1 MRTLFDKTVINR
13 MEIKNRFIRS
23 ATQELMAHEDGHLN
37 DRLYELYENLA
48 KGGVGLIITSG
59 AYITADSKSMP
70 GQIGFYNDNFI
81 EEYQKLTD
89 TIHCHESKVLLQVNY
104 ATKNGQNLKID
115 DVSLEDIEA
124 IISAFGDAAAR
135 AEKAGFDGVEIHA
148 AHGFLLSQ
156 FLSSRTN
163 MRTDQYGGTLENNAR
178 IIIEIYNAI
187 RSRTSK
193 DFVVF
198 LKVNSFDEI
207 DSEKAFESCQYICS
221 QLSDSGIDGIEISG
235 EGEASDYKESIYRD
249 YAAKISAL
257 NNNIPIILVCKN
269 RTPDTMAQI
278 LNSTGVEYFAL
289 SRPLIRQ
296 PDLVNLWMKDLN
308 EVPKCISCSK
318 CMQPNGTSCI
328 FNKD

>member
-1 MRTLFDKTVINR
+1 MKTLFDKTIIKN
-13 MEIKNRFIRS
+13 MELKNRFIRS
-23 ATQELMAHEDGHLN
+23 ATQELMAEEDGHLN
-37 DRLYELYENLA
+37 DKLYELYENLA

-89 TIHCHESKVLLQVNY
+89 AIHGYESKVLLQVNY
-104 ATKNGQNLKID
+104 ATKNGQNLKPD

-124 IISAFGDAAAR
+124 IISAFGDTAAR

-187 RSRTSK
+187 RNKTSK

-221 QLSDSGIDGIEISG
+221 QLSDYGIDGIEISG
-235 EGEASDYKESIYRD
+235 EGEVSDYKESVYRD

-269 RTPDTMAQI
+269 RTPDTMVQI
-278 LNSTGVEYFAL
+278 LNTTGIEYFAL

-308 EVPKCISCSK
+308 EAPKCISCSK

>member
-1 MRTLFDKTVINR
+1 MKTLFDKTIIKN
-13 MEIKNRFIRS
+13 MELKNRFIRS
-23 ATQELMAHEDGHLN
+23 ATQELMAEEDGHLN
-37 DRLYELYENLA
+37 GRLYELYENLA

-89 TIHCHESKVLLQVNY
+89 TIHGHESKVLLQVGY
-104 ATKNGQNLKID
+104 GTKNGQNLKPD

-124 IISAFGDAAAR
+124 IISAFGDTAAR

-148 AHGFLLSQ
+148 AHGFFLSQ
-156 FLSSRTN
+156 FLNNRTN
-163 MRTDQYGGTLENNAR
+163 MRIDQYGGNLENNAR

-187 RSRTSK
+187 RNKTSK

-221 QLSDSGIDGIEISG
+221 QLSNSGIDGIEISG
-235 EGEASDYKESIYRD
+235 EGETSDYKESVYRD
-249 YAAKISAL
+249 YADKISAS

-269 RTPDTMAQI
+269 RTPDTMMQI
-278 LNSTGVEYFAL
+278 LNTTGIEYFAL

-296 PDLVNLWMKDLN
+296 PDLVSLWMKDLN